1 MSNPQATKGY
11 TATEALDYARIVI
24 READAGRC
32 DTPRAEMLAREV
44 VRLNEWAD
52 TWSDAAL
59 KERATA
65 NALIKEL
72 QAKLSARPE
81 APRITEAEAAQFLD
95 DGFAIKVIN
104 AAPADGRN
112 QGRNYWR
119 CPHCQMADF
128 DGHEQSCV
136 IRALVE
142 RLLGRHVPFGQ
153 LSIPSPLAQIN
164 RLSNAHRLNIEDVE
178 EALFI
183 DRGHHCDYRTKLD
196 AILQR
201 SNAALKA
208 REPGH
213 SGGASCDP
221 IGESRCDPP
230 VGGQ

>member
-1 MSNPQATKGY
+1 MTNKKLPQFLPEKSPRTVISPLELAAEIEKDMAYQARIGLEAGITLNAEKCLV
-11 TATEALDYARIVI
+11 AIEAL
-24 READAGRC
+24 RC
-32 DTPRAEMLAREV
+32 
-44 VRLNEWAD
+44 
-52 TWSDAAL
+52 
-59 KERATA
+59 
-65 NALIKEL
+65 
-72 QAKLSARPE
+72 ARPE
-81 APRITEAEAAQFLD
+81 APRSGDVPLFADARVGRQLQA
-95 DGFAIKVIN
+95 DGTVTPEQRVAGWAV
-104 AAPADGRN
+104 AAPHNHIENLCGFDRN
-112 QGRNYWR
+112 SSLTEGCYVCDCGWR
-119 CPHCQMADF
+119 DLPAAWN
-128 DGHEQSCV
+128 ET
-136 IRALVE
+136 
-142 RLLGRHVPFGQ
+142 
-153 LSIPSPLAQIN
+153 IPSPLAQIN